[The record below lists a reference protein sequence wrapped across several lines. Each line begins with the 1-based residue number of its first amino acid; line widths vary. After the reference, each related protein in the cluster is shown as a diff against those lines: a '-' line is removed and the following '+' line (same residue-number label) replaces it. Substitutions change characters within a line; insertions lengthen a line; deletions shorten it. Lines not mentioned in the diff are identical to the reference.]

1 MRALSHEEASSLIS
15 AAGGTR
21 DEALI
26 VCWPSGP
33 VMRQGELAALRW
45 EDVELSDEPTI
56 TVKRSA
62 DTRTQT
68 RISTTKTGEE
78 RRVGFGARTVTV
90 LKAHK
95 KRQLE
100 GRMAAPSWQ
109 DPGLVFPNTKGKV
122 RRRNSVMRPLK
133 KMLAEADRHPLPR
146 PEAHGRDPGYQ
157 AGDSHTHGLQD
168 ARALRSGD
176 DAQALRAR
184 LGRDARGR
192 GAGLD
197 DLS

>member
-1 MRALSHEEASSLIS
+1 MQGVLSVALSQALDHGLIPSNPAARVKKAAKRGRSPMRAPSHEEASSLIS

-45 EDVELSDEPTI
+45 EDVELSDKPTI

-90 LKAHK
+90 LKAH
-95 KRQLE
+95 RSASSRGGWLRRP
-100 GRMAAPSWQ
+100 GRTPASSSR
-109 DPGLVFPNTKGKV
+109 T
-122 RRRNSVMRPLK
+122 R
-133 KMLAEADRHPLPR
+133 
-146 PEAHGRDPGYQ
+146 
-157 AGDSHTHGLQD
+157 
-168 ARALRSGD
+168 
-176 DAQALRAR
+176 RAR
-184 LGRDARGR
+184 CA
-192 GAGLD
+192 AGIP
-197 DLS
+197 